1 MKIIGVCAI
10 GAILL
15 AGIANST
22 AQQTPIALETIRLEA
37 SAMTPHNFSVDK
49 NWTDSYSSS
58 LSSSSLSQIL
68 PPSEPLG
75 TPIIRSVAPVAEQ
88 RVLDRKY
95 FLLNG
100 LHLAMGLLD
109 VGLTQRCIADHRC
122 AEGNPLMPSSLAGQL
137 SVNFAY
143 VGYAAYFSYN
153 LKKRHSRLWWISPTS
168 GIATHSVG
176 VVTGLMH

>member
-1 MKIIGVCAI
+1 MKMIGICAI

-15 AGIANST
+15 AGAANSK
-22 AQQTPIALETIRLEA
+22 AQQSPIALETIPLEA
-37 SAMTPHNFSVDK
+37 SVRTKPNFSVDK

-58 LSSSSLSQIL
+58 LSQIL
-68 PPSEPLG
+68 PPPESLG
-75 TPIIRSVAPVAEQ
+75 AGIIRPIVPLAEP

-95 FLLNG
+95 YLLNG
-100 LHLAMGLLD
+100 LHLGMGLLD
-109 VGLTQRCIADHRC
+109 VGLTQRCIADHQC
-122 AEGNPLMPSSLAGQL
+122 SEGNPLMPSSLAGQL
-137 SVNFAY
+137 SVNLAY
-143 VGYAAYFSYN
+143 VGYAAFFSYN

>member
-15 AGIANST
+15 AGGANST
-22 AQQTPIALETIRLEA
+22 AQQTPIGLEKIPLEA
-37 SAMTPHNFSVDK
+37 SVKTPPNFSVDK

-68 PPSEPLG
+68 PSSEPLG
-75 TPIIRSVAPVAEQ
+75 AAIIRSVAPVAER

-109 VGLTQRCIADHRC
+109 VGLTQHCIADHQC
-122 AEGNPLMPSSLAGQL
+122 SEGNPLMPSSLVGQL

-153 LKKRHSRLWWISPTS
+153 LKKRHSRLWWISPS
-168 GIATHSVG
+168 AGIATHAVG
-176 VVTGLMH
+176 VTTGLMH